1 MKQIGVVGSR
11 GMLGNAICQLFDQ
24 LGIQYITFDRTP
36 GPNPLSNFKF
46 EISRNHPKQ
55 IFEILGSYSVVINCA
70 GLTTQKL
77 NQSNPQDIINAYEIN
92 SIFPRELNIAAKL
105 FNSRVIQVGTDCV
118 FSGNSMSYSESSFAD
133 PENQYG
139 ITKYLGEI
147 ENSEGLI
154 LRTSLVGME
163 VQSNFGLL
171 SWFLSHPK
179 GSTINGYT
187 NHIWNGVTTLAAAKV
202 IAGILRL
209 PEIPTGKFHLVP
221 NGELSKY
228 QLLSIFSSLVPDK
241 EYTIVPTKGN
251 ESVNRTLHTEFSEV
265 NESFWKNG
273 GYEVRPTHLDLISEY
288 LNWVDMKF
296 EKNERK
302 SN

>member
-11 GMLGNAICQLFDQ
+11 GMLGSAICQLFDQ
-24 LGIQYITFDRTP
+24 MGIQYITFDRTP
-36 GPNPLSNFKF
+36 GPKPLKNFRF
-46 EISRNHPKQ
+46 EISRNHPNFM
-55 IFEILGSYSVVINCA
+55 FEILGSDSVVINCA

-77 NQSNPQDIINAYEIN
+77 NQSNPHDVLNAYEIN
-92 SIFPRELNIAAKL
+92 SIFPRDLNIAAKA
-105 FNSRVIQVGTDCV
+105 FNSRVIQVGTDCI
-118 FSGNSMSYSESSFAD
+118 FSGKSMSYSESSFAD
-133 PENQYG
+133 PDNQYG

-163 VQSNFGLL
+163 VESSFGLL

-187 NHIWNGVTTLAAAKV
+187 NHIWNGVTTLAAARV
-202 IAGILRL
+202 IAGILKL

-221 NGELSKY
+221 SGELSKY
-228 QLLSIFSSLVPDK
+228 QLLSTISSLVPDR
-241 EYTIVPTKGN
+241 EYTIAPTMGN
-251 ESVNRTLHTEFSEV
+251 ESVNRTLHTEFSDV
-265 NESFWKNG
+265 NKSFWKNG
-273 GYEVRPTHLDLISEY
+273 GYKAPPTHLDLISEY

-296 EKNERK
+296 DKHEGK